1 MTERIESGRV
11 LDPGAVGDVRRET
24 TFEHFMR
31 VMAPPAQAV
40 MAYLI
45 LSLILAFCGYI
56 MVFGSGD
63 LGGFRTAAWS
73 VISGIAGAVGSK
85 LFGGRTTPKNQE

>member
-1 MTERIESGRV
+1 MTERIESRRV
-11 LDPGAVGDVRRET
+11 LDPGAVGAVYRET
-24 TFEHFMR
+24 AFEHFMR

-45 LSLILAFCGYI
+45 LSLILAFCVYI

-85 LFGGRTTPKNQE
+85 LFGGRIVPKNQE